1 MRSKPITQ
9 KSKSSPL
16 NKLNGPGAVPTPKGE
31 ATVNV
36 DGYVYD
42 ADDNVDIEEA
52 TGATPPKTVPKK
64 LPSYSEAYKG
74 VDKTKYPTLESFVTA
89 SEDYKTNNPEKFK
102 EMSTT
107 VVPGSPGTPAS
118 GKRTVD
124 MTPRTT
130 EARDADMV
138 DTFLPWERRFAQRT
152 QRGAVRDEKKRGRK
166 ALRDLN
172 KSLESGFYSEEKGNM
187 DEYKKRKSDA
197 ETRSLGQGP
206 IATSQY
212 QNDQALQAITSQG
225 YQANPAVSTQT
236 EYKRKLNEEQEAGQK
251 VKATGNEDYTYD
263 EYMDDGISEVKPK
276 TSAPEQAKASE
287 ASSVSQAQSMDLR
300 DVGTVDTKAPMGSE
314 APAKPQKRSS
324 STEMFNTNEQADE
337 IFGDDGVVVR
347 GSRGVVGGKGV
358 ETDPMAGIESA
369 SSDLELMD
377 PSVKEYGVN
386 IETAVADD
394 MSEASRMLEAD
405 LASDRSAFKMRR
417 DHKSSMMYNKSPL
430 NLKDLSG
437 DGVVTQKDVLIGR
450 GVIDKQGTPIN
461 MNKGA
466 KNIIT
471 GKSSTAFKMK
481 GYGKK

>member
-251 VKATGNEDYTYD
+251 VKATGDEDYTYD

-324 STEMFNTNEQADE
+324 STEMF
-337 IFGDDGVVVR
+337 GDKTSGTVI
-347 GSRGVVGGKGV
+347 GGKGV
-358 ETDPMAGIESA
+358 ETDPMDGIESA

-471 GKSSTAFKMK
+471 GKSSTPFKMK

>member
-1 MRSKPITQ
+1 MKSKPITQ

-16 NKLNGPGAVPTPKGE
+16 NKVGGPGGMPTAKGE
-31 ATVNV
+31 ASVNK
-36 DGYVYD
+36 GGFVYD
-42 ADDNVDIEEA
+42 ANDDVNITEA
-52 TGATPPKTVPKK
+52 TGATEAKVVQNK
-64 LPSYSEAYKG
+64 LPSYNEAYKN

-89 SEDYKTNNPEKFK
+89 SKDFKTKNPEKFK

-107 VVPGSPGTPAS
+107 TIPGSSGTPAS
-118 GKRTVD
+118 GERNVD

-172 KSLESGFYSEEKGNM
+172 KSLESGFYSEENGNM
-187 DEYKKRKSDA
+187 KEYNKRKTDA
-197 ETRSLGQGP
+197 QTRSLGQGP

-212 QNDQALQAITSQG
+212 QNDEALQAITSQG
-225 YQANPAVSTQT
+225 YQANPAVSTNT

-251 VKATGNEDYTYD
+251 VKATGDEDYTYD
-263 EYMDDGISEVKPK
+263 EYMDDGVSEVKPK
-276 TSAPEQAKASE
+276 TSVSVQDKASS
-287 ASSVSQAQSMDLR
+287 ASTVSEAQSIDIR
-300 DVGTVDTKAPMGSE
+300 NIGKVDNKAPMGSE
-314 APAKPQKRSS
+314 APAKPQERSS
-324 STEMFNTNEQADE
+324 STE
-337 IFGDDGVVVR
+337 IFGNKTAGTVI
-347 GSRGVVGGKGV
+347 GGKGV
-358 ETDPMAGIESA
+358 ETDTMAGIS
-369 SSDLELMD
+369 STDSDLSLID

-386 IETAVADD
+386 IETAVDND
-394 MSEASRMLEAD
+394 LSEAGRMLEAE
-405 LASDRSAFKMRR
+405 LASEKSAFKMRR
-417 DHKSSMMYNKSPL
+417 DHKSSMMYNKTPL

-437 DGVVTQKDVLIGR
+437 DGVVTQKDVLIGK
-450 GVIDKQGTPIN
+450 GVIDRQGTPIS

>member
-1 MRSKPITQ
+1 MDQELYLHQ
-9 KSKSSPL
+9 KE
-16 NKLNGPGAVPTPKGE
+16 KLLLT
-31 ATVNV
+31 V

-89 SEDYKTNNPEKFK
+89 SEEYKTNNPEKFK

-337 IFGDDGVVVR
+337 TFGEDGVVVR
-347 GSRGVVGGKGV
+347 DSRGVVGGKGV

>member
-337 IFGDDGVVVR
+337 TFGEDGVVVR
-347 GSRGVVGGKGV
+347 DSRGVVGGKGV

-377 PSVKEYGVN
+377 PSV
-386 IETAVADD
+386 TAVGDD

>member
-52 TGATPPKTVPKK
+52 KGATPPKTVQNK

-89 SEDYKTNNPEKFK
+89 SEEYKTNNPEKFK

-107 VVPGSPGTPAS
+107 VIPGSPGTPAS

-251 VKATGNEDYTYD
+251 VKATGDEDYTYD

-324 STEMFNTNEQADE
+324 STEMF
-337 IFGDDGVVVR
+337 GDKTSGTVI
-347 GSRGVVGGKGV
+347 GGKGV

>member
-1 MRSKPITQ
+1 MKSKPITQ

-16 NKLNGPGAVPTPKGE
+16 NKISGPGNLPKAKGP
-31 ATVNV
+31 ATVNK
-36 DGYVYD
+36 DGFVYD
-42 ADDNVDIEEA
+42 ATDNVDFTPA
-52 TGATPPKTVPKK
+52 TGATEAKVVQNK
-64 LPSYSEAYKG
+64 LPSYSQAYKN

-89 SEDYKTNNPEKFK
+89 SKDYKKNNPDKFK

-107 VVPGSPGTPAS
+107 TIPGSPGTPAS
-118 GKRTVD
+118 GERDVD

-172 KSLESGFYSEEKGNM
+172 KSLESGFYSDEKGNM
-187 DEYKKRKSDA
+187 DEYKKRKADA

-212 QNDQALQAITSQG
+212 QNDEALQAITSQG
-225 YQANPAVSTQT
+225 YQANPAVSTNT

-251 VKATGNEDYTYD
+251 VKATGDEDYTYE
-263 EYMDDGISEVKPK
+263 EYMDNGVSKVKPN
-276 TSAPEQAKASE
+276 TSVSVQDKVSS
-287 ASSVSQAQSMDLR
+287 ASSVTEAQGVDLR
-300 DVGTVDTKAPMGSE
+300 NIGTVDTKAPMGSE
-314 APAKPQKRSS
+314 GPAQPQKRTS
-324 STEMFNTNEQADE
+324 STE
-337 IFGDDGVVVR
+337 IFGNKTAGTVT
-347 GSRGVVGGKGV
+347 GGKGV
-358 ETDPMAGIESA
+358 ETDPMAGIS
-369 SSDLELMD
+369 SSDSDLSLID

-386 IETAVADD
+386 IETAVENDL
-394 MSEASRMLEAD
+394 SEAGRMLEAD
-405 LASDRSAFKMRR
+405 LSTDRSAFKMRR

-471 GKSSTAFKMK
+471 GKSSSAFKMK

>member
-52 TGATPPKTVPKK
+52 TGATPPKTVQNK

-187 DEYKKRKSDA
+187 DEYKTRKSDA

-212 QNDQALQAITSQG
+212 QNDEALQAITSQG

-276 TSAPEQAKASE
+276 TSAPEQAKPLRH
-287 ASSVSQAQSMDLR
+287 QA
-300 DVGTVDTKAPMGSE
+300 
-314 APAKPQKRSS
+314 
-324 STEMFNTNEQADE
+324 
-337 IFGDDGVVVR
+337 
-347 GSRGVVGGKGV
+347 
-358 ETDPMAGIESA
+358 
-369 SSDLELMD
+369 
-377 PSVKEYGVN
+377 
-386 IETAVADD
+386 
-394 MSEASRMLEAD
+394 
-405 LASDRSAFKMRR
+405 
-417 DHKSSMMYNKSPL
+417 
-430 NLKDLSG
+430 
-437 DGVVTQKDVLIGR
+437 
-450 GVIDKQGTPIN
+450 
-461 MNKGA
+461 
-466 KNIIT
+466 
-471 GKSSTAFKMK
+471 
-481 GYGKK
+481 